1 MSAPVTRLP
10 HMGVFELVPNDEDL
24 MWHYTELLKLARSSA
39 SWRAGA

>member
-24 MWHYTELLKLARSSA
+24 MWHYKH
-39 SWRAGA
+39 